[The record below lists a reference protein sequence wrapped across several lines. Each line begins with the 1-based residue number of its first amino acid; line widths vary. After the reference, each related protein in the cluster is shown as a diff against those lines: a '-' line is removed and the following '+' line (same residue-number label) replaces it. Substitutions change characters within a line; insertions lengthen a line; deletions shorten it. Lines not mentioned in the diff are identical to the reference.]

1 MVDGRTD
8 EGADTDHIEGAVLA
22 LLDESRSK
30 GWDLFPFWMLLE
42 DPERKCEEV
51 RA

>member
-1 MVDGRTD
+1 MD
-8 EGADTDHIEGAVLA
+8 EGVEADHVEAAVLA
-22 LLDESRSK
+22 LLDESRSN

-42 DPERKCEEV
+42 DPERKREEV